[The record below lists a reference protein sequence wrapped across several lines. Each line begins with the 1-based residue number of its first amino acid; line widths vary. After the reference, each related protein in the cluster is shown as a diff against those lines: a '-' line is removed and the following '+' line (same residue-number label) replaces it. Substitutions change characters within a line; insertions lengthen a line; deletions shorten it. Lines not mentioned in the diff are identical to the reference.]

1 MLGHMRW
8 VITLALVLGLSGL
21 TTNSR
26 AEDPMLTAVDQLAS
40 TGQCEAALVLLD
52 HIDGTEPAFYGRRA
66 LCEAALGR
74 VEEAA
79 THVEAA
85 LDAPSDEWVM
95 ANRAALL
102 RTARATAHVTTVPN
116 TPTSAVVAAGP
127 TTQTGSATVPPV
139 LGNPYR
145 ANTSEPATTATYSPA
160 PRVAMTRNP
169 YRLGFRDEPTS
180 RGDVLIAEPQ
190 ILSNPYTLAQRIEG
204 ASGLASNPYY
214 YDR

>member
-1 MLGHMRW
+1 MLAHMRW

-26 AEDPMLTAVDQLAS
+26 AEDPMLEAVDQLAS

-52 HIDGTEPAFYGRRA
+52 HIDSDAPAFYGRRA

-85 LDAPSDEWVM
+85 LGAPSDEWVM

-102 RTARATAHVTTVPN
+102 RTARATASVTVTAD
-116 TPTSAVVAAGP
+116 TSASAVVATGP
-127 TTQTGSATVPPV
+127 SSQNGGTMPL

-145 ANTSEPATTATYSPA
+145 ANTDEFATSDAYAPAS
-160 PRVAMTRNP
+160 RVAVTRNP
-169 YRLGFRDEPTS
+169 YRLGFRDEPTRQGAS
-180 RGDVLIAEPQ
+180 VSAEPQ
-190 ILSNPYTLAQRIEG
+190 ILSNPYAPTQRIDG
-204 ASGLASNPYY
+204 AGGLASNPYY